1 MRFHQN
7 PREDTP
13 EINLIPLIDV
23 LLVVLIFLAASTSF
37 VHSTQLQL
45 RLPQAQGEDATATQP
60 MTLTIHQDGQY
71 ALNDVWLPE
80 ARLDDLVQA
89 LRQTAQDQE
98 GEPTLV
104 IYADAK
110 SMHENVV
117 LALQAARAAGIARLS
132 FATQR
137 GP

>member
-1 MRFHQN
+1 MDFRQRL
-7 PREDTP
+7 REDAP

-37 VHSTQLQL
+37 TRTAQLQL
-45 RLPQAQGEDATATQP
+45 SLPQTRIEETMAPQALILA
-60 MTLTIHQDGQY
+60 ISQDGLY
-71 ALNDVWLPE
+71 ALEDQWLPGTG
-80 ARLDDLVQA
+80 LDALAQA
-89 LRQTAQDQE
+89 LRLATQDQRD
-98 GEPTLV
+98 PTLI

-110 SMHENVV
+110 STHDSVI

-137 GP
+137 SP